1 MPDEQGRLSQAEQSQ
16 VMEALRKRFPNL
28 RCPVSGSPNF
38 NLLEYTVAPL
48 TIGGSGKLYPGAGTV
63 IPQVMLVSEA
73 GYVMYFSAIL
83 LGLKFETQPAQEQT

>member
-1 MPDEQGRLSQAEQSQ
+1 MPDEEGRLSPDEQNYIMQ
-16 VMEALRKRFPNL
+16 ELRKRFPNL
-28 RCPVSGSPNF
+28 RCPVSGSANF
-38 NLLEYTVAPL
+38 TLLEYTVAPV

-83 LGLKFETQPAQEQT
+83 LGLKFEPQPAEGQT

>member
-16 VMEALRKRFPNL
+16 IMETLRKRFPNL

-38 NLLEYTVAPL
+38 NLLENTVAPV